1 MRRTRRVV
9 AVVGLAVALFGVG
22 AVALPGL
29 VRQGRPAPPASGVVA
44 ALQARPVIQASS
56 LADVVS
62 SLQQRLRSDPGDWR
76 SHATLGLAY
85 VQQARITA
93 DPSYYPKAQ
102 AVLERSLALHA
113 VGNFEALLGLAS
125 LAAARHQFGAALDW
139 AGRARA
145 ANPHSADAHAL
156 LGDALVELGRYE
168 EAFDTYQAMVDLRPD
183 LSTYARVSY
192 AWELQGSYENA
203 VRAMELAL
211 QAAGSPVDAAWASV
225 QLGDL
230 QFNAGRLQ
238 RAADQYRR
246 AAAADP
252 SFVPARAGLA
262 RVAAARGRLGK
273 AIDDLEWVVERQP
286 SPEHVIALGD
296 LYAVS
301 GKADRA
307 EQQYEL
313 VRVQERLL
321 ETSGVDVDLEI
332 ALFDADHGVHLPEA
346 LAAARSVWARRRS
359 VHAADALA
367 WTLYANGRF
376 EEAIGYSNQALR
388 LGTENALF
396 YFHRGMI
403 EVALGR
409 DGAARRDLSRALG
422 INPHFSLLWSGEAG
436 TLLESMGGR
445 P

>member
-1 MRRTRRVV
+1 
-9 AVVGLAVALFGVG
+9 
-22 AVALPGL
+22 
-29 VRQGRPAPPASGVVA
+29 
-44 ALQARPVIQASS
+44 
-56 LADVVS
+56 
-62 SLQQRLRSDPGDWR
+62 
-76 SHATLGLAY
+76 LAY

-102 AVLERSLALHA
+102 AVLERSLELHA
-113 VGNFEALLGLAS
+113 EGNFEALLGMAS
-125 LAAARHQFGAALDW
+125 LGAGRHQFEAALDW
-139 AGRARA
+139 AEEARS

-168 EAFDTYQAMVDLRPD
+168 EAFDAYQAMVDLRPD

-192 AWELQGSYENA
+192 AWELQGSNENA

-211 QAAGSPVDAAWASV
+211 RAAGSPVDAAWASV

-230 QFNAGRLQ
+230 HFNAGRLQ
-238 RAADQYRR
+238 RAAEQYTR
-246 AAAADP
+246 AEATDP

-262 RVAAARGRLGK
+262 KVEAARGSLGK
-273 AIDDLEWVVERQP
+273 AIDDLEWVVQRQP
-286 SPEHVIALGD
+286 APEYVVALGD

-307 EQQYEL
+307 EQQYAL
-313 VRVQERLL
+313 VRAQERLL
-321 ETSGVDVDLEI
+321 KANGVDVDLEI

-359 VHAADALA
+359 VHVADALA
-367 WTLYANGRF
+367 WTLYANGRYD
-376 EEAIGYSNQALR
+376 EAIGYSNQALR

-409 DGAARRDLSRALG
+409 NAAARLDLSRALA
-422 INPHFSLLWSGEAG
+422 INPDFSLLWAEEAG
-436 TLLESMGGR
+436 RALESLGGR